1 MSQKKNIENWKRV
14 EYLLIKKNQQLKK
27 ETRNITTQ
35 VRKNR
40 QILERCYQN

>member
-1 MSQKKNIENWKRV
+1 MSQKENIENWKRV

-27 ETRNITTQ
+27 INKKVANQEQ
-35 VRKNR
+35 KKR